1 MGKKLTVDEWKD
13 AILPFSWIKLKLNI
27 DEIQMD
33 FIDKWLIAHTSGWWY
48 RGPQFKRDD
57 ELLMV
62 FQWDEDLV
70 MFKLWSTNNPFKEDY
85 GEIK

>member
-1 MGKKLTVDEWKD
+1 MGKKLTPAEWK
-13 AILPFSWIKLKLNI
+13 AIQLPFSWIKLKLTI
-27 DEIQMD
+27 DELQMD
-33 FIDKWLIAHTSGWWY
+33 FIDKWLTEHTSGWWY
-48 RGPQFKRDD
+48 HGVKRDS

-70 MFKLWSTNNPFKEDY
+70 MFKLWSTNNPFQEDY

>member
-1 MGKKLTVDEWKD
+1 MT
-13 AILPFSWIKLKLNI
+13 LPFSWLKIKIAVDDL
-27 DEIQMD
+27 QMD
-33 FIDKWLIAHTSGWWY
+33 FIDKWLIEHTSGWWY
-48 RGPQFKRDD
+48 RGDKRDS